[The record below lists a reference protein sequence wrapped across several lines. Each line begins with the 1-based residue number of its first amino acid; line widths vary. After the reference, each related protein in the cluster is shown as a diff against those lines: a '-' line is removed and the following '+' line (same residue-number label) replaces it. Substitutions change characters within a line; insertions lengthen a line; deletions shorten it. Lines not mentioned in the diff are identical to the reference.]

1 MEGPNDC
8 YHRYNIKTSIT
19 QNVGFYFGSPSSGAG
34 SFSCSLS
41 NQLHGMLGFSN
52 NPNKVVSIKGTAPT
66 NPHGFINNNCISFE
80 GTFAN
85 PNYNST
91 PQHITDILEG
101 PAFYPTVVTYN
112 SVKECM
118 EDYKFVDEEYI
129 HIKNKGYHQG

>member
-52 NPNKVVSIKGTAPT
+52 NPNKLVSIKETAPT